1 LQARR
6 LRKKPKEEK
15 NMQPEQCLA
24 HAREVLE
31 IEIGGIRQVQ
41 KDLGLPFVQLVETC
55 LEILGNGGKIV
66 FCGIGKSGHIGHKLA
81 ATLASTGS
89 PSVFMHPVEAMHGD
103 LGILSAGDVL
113 IALSYSGE
121 TDELLCVLPA
131 AKRLGVP
138 VVAITGNVESR
149 IAKWSTLAVPMP
161 VPREAC
167 PFKLAPTTS
176 TTALLALGDALAIV
190 LLQRRGFQASDY
202 AKLHPAGAIGQS
214 VTLRITD
221 IMRTGDRFPCVSPE
235 ANVRDALIMMTG
247 ARCGSVGVIDQEGLL
262 LGIFTDGD
270 FRRHITEDADL
281 MGRPIADV
289 MTADPVTIQADA
301 MAIELLKIL
310 EVRKIDDILVVDADS
325 HAVGLVDVQDLA
337 RFKLM

>member
-1 LQARR
+1 MAR
-6 LRKKPKEEK
+6 
-15 NMQPEQCLA
+15 
-24 HAREVLE
+24 AREVLE
-31 IEIGGIRQVQ
+31 IEIEGIRQVQ
-41 KDLGLPFVQLVETC
+41 EELAGPFVELVETC
-55 LEILGNGGKIV
+55 LTILEQGGKIV
-66 FCGIGKSGHIGHKLA
+66 FSGVGKSGHIGHKLA

-89 PSVFMHPVEAMHGD
+89 PAVFMHPVEAMHGD
-103 LGILSAGDVL
+103 LGVLSAGDVL

-131 AKRLGVP
+131 ARRLGVP
-138 VVAITGNVESR
+138 VVSIVGKVDSR
-149 IAKWSTLAVPMP
+149 IGKWSTLAVPMP

-167 PFKLAPTTS
+167 PFNLAPTTS
-176 TTALLALGDALAIV
+176 TTALLALGDALAMV
-190 LLQRRGFQASDY
+190 LLERRGFEAADY

-221 IMRTGDRFPCVSPE
+221 IMRTDDRFPRVKPDAS
-235 ANVRDALIMMTG
+235 VRDALIMMTG
-247 ARCGSVGVIDQEGLL
+247 ARCGSVGVVDGDGLL

-270 FRRHITEDADL
+270 FRRHITSDPEL

-289 MTADPVTIQADA
+289 MTPNPVTIQSDA

-310 EVRKIDDILVVDADS
+310 EVRKIDDILVVDSDGQ
-325 HAVGLVDVQDLA
+325 AVGLVDVQDLA

>member
-1 LQARR
+1 M
-6 LRKKPKEEK
+6 RK
-15 NMQPEQCLA
+15 MHSEQCLA
-24 HAREVLE
+24 RARDVLE

-41 KDLGLPFVQLVETC
+41 EDLGAPFVQLVETC
-55 LEILGNGGKIV
+55 LEVLGKGGKIV
-66 FCGIGKSGHIGHKLA
+66 FCGLGKSGHIGHKLA

-89 PSVFMHPVEAMHGD
+89 PAVFMHPVEAMHGD
-103 LGILSAGDVL
+103 LGVLSEGDVL

-138 VVAITGNVESR
+138 VVSITGNLESR

-161 VPREAC
+161 IPREAC
-167 PFKLAPTTS
+167 PFNLAPTTS

-190 LLQRRGFQASDY
+190 LLERRGFQASDY

-214 VTLRITD
+214 VTLQITD
-221 IMRTGDRFPCVSPE
+221 IMRTDERFPRVPPDT
-235 ANVRDALIMMTG
+235 NVRDALIMMTR
-247 ARCGSVGVIDQEGLL
+247 ARCGSVGVVDQDNLL

-270 FRRHITEDADL
+270 FRRHITSDEKL
-281 MGRPIADV
+281 MTRPIKEV
-289 MTADPVTIQADA
+289 MTPDPVTIQSDA

-310 EVRKIDDILVVDADS
+310 EIRKIDDILVVDS
-325 HAVGLVDVQDLA
+325 EGHAVGLVDVQDLA